1 MIIIPYFSVTCNK
14 NSAAKFN
21 LLRLNLSIITKKQGK
36 REHTP
41 STFPCLLSMRQS
53 LDFTFR
59 HPRFIA
65 EDPEV
70 ETYR

>member
-41 STFPCLLSMRQS
+41 PIFPCLFLMRQS
-53 LDFTFR
+53 PNFTFR
-59 HPRFIA
+59 HSHFIA
-65 EDPEV
+65 ENAEV
-70 ETYR
+70 EAHR

>member
-65 EDPEV
+65 EDAEV